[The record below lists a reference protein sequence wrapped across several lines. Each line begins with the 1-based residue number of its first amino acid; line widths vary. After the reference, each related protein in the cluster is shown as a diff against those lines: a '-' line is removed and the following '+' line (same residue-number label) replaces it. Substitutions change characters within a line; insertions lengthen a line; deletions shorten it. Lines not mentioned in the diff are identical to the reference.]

1 MFLIKKR
8 KNMKQYSDINYENLC
23 KEYRKLKKN
32 WHNGDKSN
40 DTLKKIKLLKQKKN
54 EMEKKHSHKQ
64 KIDELQEEENTSLGE
79 IEPYNQKIVPKSSSL
94 FFEPFNMT
102 PIFDTNLLLGI
113 NQISKNEKEPL
124 LNGLKNSAVS
134 YTAKSI
140 EINREGKFSYESIHH
155 ENGDSKIK
163 KLNGVFKPQDLEKF
177 SHHITF

>member
-1 MFLIKKR
+1 M
-8 KNMKQYSDINYENLC
+8 NYETLC

-40 DTLKKIKLLKQKKN
+40 DTLKKIKLLKQKKI
-54 EMEKKHSHKQ
+54 EMEKKHEIE
-64 KIDELQEEENTSLGE
+64 KITEEEFNKSLGD
-79 IEPYNQKIVPKSSSL
+79 IEPYNHHEKLLPKSSSL
-94 FFEPFNMT
+94 FFEPFNVT

-113 NQISKNEKEPL
+113 NQISKNEKEPI
-124 LNGLKNSAVS
+124 LNGLKKSAIS

-140 EINREGKFSYESIHH
+140 EINREGKFCYESIHH

-163 KLNGVFKPQDLEKF
+163 KLNGIFKPQDLEKF

>member
-1 MFLIKKR
+1 
-8 KNMKQYSDINYENLC
+8 MKQYSDLNYETLC

-40 DTLKKIKLLKQKKN
+40 DTLKKIKFLKQKKN
-54 EMEKKHSHKQ
+54 DMEKIQ
-64 KIDELQEEENTSLGE
+64 EIQEIQEIPDEKFKYLGD
-79 IEPYNQKIVPKSSSL
+79 IEPYNHNQKILPKSNSL

-113 NQISKNEKEPL
+113 NQISKNEQEPL
-124 LNGLKNSAVS
+124 LNDLKKSTVS

-140 EINREGKFSYESIHH
+140 EINKEGRFSYESIYH

-163 KLNGVFKPQDLEKF
+163 KLNGIFKPKDFEKF
-177 SHHITF
+177 SNHITF

>member
-1 MFLIKKR
+1 
-8 KNMKQYSDINYENLC
+8 MKQYSDMDHENLC

-40 DTLKKIKLLKQKKN
+40 DTLKKIKFLKQKKN
-54 EMEKKHSHKQ
+54 EMEKNQ
-64 KIDELQEEENTSLGE
+64 ELQEIPEKSVKYLGD
-79 IEPYNQKIVPKSSSL
+79 IEPYHHNQNQKILPKSNSL

-113 NQISKNEKEPL
+113 NQISKNDKEPL
-124 LNGLKNSAVS
+124 LNELKKSTIS

-140 EINREGKFSYESIHH
+140 EINKEGKFSYESIYH

-163 KLNGVFKPQDLEKF
+163 KLNGIFKPKDLDKF